1 MKTEDFI
8 EMLGTNLE
16 PVRGGQFRKTLFIAL
31 AVAVVAASASCLT
44 WCMLIMPAMP
54 IMPTMPSDAM
64 SWRHVGFTA
73 IALVLTLGLA
83 GVGARVLFRSARPG
97 LPARRPIILMG
108 VLFLVV
114 VSGAIVALAVID
126 PAARSTM
133 ILGGQGGT
141 CLICIPMFAVI
152 PFVAFIWA
160 LRKGAPTHLA
170 LAGAIAGLVA
180 GALGAAAVV
189 VNQTAD
195 SLPLIALWYGGPIAL
210 CALVGGILGPRLLRW

>member
-8 EMLGTNLE
+8 EMLATNLE
-16 PVRGGQFRKTLFIAL
+16 PVRGGQLRKTLFIAM
-31 AVAVVAASASCLT
+31 AVAVVAAGASCFT
-44 WCMLIMPAMP
+44 WCMLTMPAMP
-54 IMPTMPSDAM
+54 IIPTMPADAM
-64 SWRHVGFTA
+64 SWWHFCLTA
-73 IALVLTLGLA
+73 IALVFTLGLA
-83 GVGARVLFRSARPG
+83 AVGARVLFRSARPG
-97 LPARRPIILMG
+97 LSARRPLILMG
-108 VLFLVV
+108 MLFLVM
-114 VSGAIVALAVID
+114 VSAAIVALAIID

-170 LAGAIAGLVA
+170 FAGAIAGLVA

-195 SLPLIALWYGGPIAL
+195 SLPLIALWYGAPVAL
-210 CALVGGILGPRLLRW
+210 CALIGGILGPRLLRW